1 MNIFLGGKSPFLR
14 VVLGFR
20 RSLIAESGVGEQV
33 DKYCVWADG
42 QCGLREG
49 AWLSCV
55 AEGSFQE
62 FLWGSSLENL

>member
-33 DKYCVWADG
+33 DKLLCLGRWPMWPQGRGLAFM
-42 QCGLREG
+42 CGRRQFPG
-49 AWLSCV
+49 V
-55 AEGSFQE
+55 PVGFQP
-62 FLWGSSLENL
+62 